1 MVLIIASMSRAVMTE
16 EMAEGEKEEK
26 KTKNRSVQKVAKK
39 KTSEK
44 HMFKLPDFVYIAC
57 TLGMKHN
64 IKVESYTQNT
74 NTHRH
79 PHTKPFIKTQ
89 AYHRTA

>member
-26 KTKNRSVQKVAKK
+26 KK
-39 KTSEK
+39 KTEVCRK
-44 HMFKLPDFVYIAC
+44 LQKRKQVRNMFKLPDFVYIAC

>member
-16 EMAEGEKEEK
+16 EMAERGEG
-26 KTKNRSVQKVAKK
+26 RKK
-39 KTSEK
+39 KTEVCRK
-44 HMFKLPDFVYIAC
+44 LQKRKQVRNTFKLPDFVYIAC